1 MVAVSNKSVCVCVWG
16 GGGGGAESPLSDSP
30 PVAAMPYLLQS
41 LYMTHHCVVQVIIR
55 LY

>member
-1 MVAVSNKSVCVCVWG
+1 MVAVSNKSVCG
-16 GGGGGAESPLSDSP
+16 GGGWQGGESPFSDSP